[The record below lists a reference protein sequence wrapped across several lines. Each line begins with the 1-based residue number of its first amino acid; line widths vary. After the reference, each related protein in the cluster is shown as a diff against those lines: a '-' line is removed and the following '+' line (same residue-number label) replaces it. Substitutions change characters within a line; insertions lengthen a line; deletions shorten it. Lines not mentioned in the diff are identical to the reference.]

1 MKWNPGLLCVTSS
14 RISLALHPGKLL
26 DATPTNYSRPWGKI
40 MTSKHGLGGVT
51 TLIIILAALAA
62 CGGGGGGGAAP
73 PAPPTYTIGGTVSG
87 LGAGKSVVLQNNS
100 GDNLTVSADGA
111 FTFTASM
118 ANSATYVV
126 SAFTQPVLQ
135 TCTIANASGTVIGA
149 NVTNVSVTCVVS
161 IALPK
166 TGQTLCYDAT
176 GTIACAGTGQDG
188 DLQTGVTASPRFTVD
203 GTGNCVTD
211 NLSGLMWVRAPGF
224 TGATWVN
231 ALTAANS
238 LDLCGFTDWRLP
250 NRAELDSLSN
260 YGVADNA
267 AELNASGFSNIA
279 GWYWSSTTIAGNPT
293 NAGIVGIT
301 NGHVLSTAKS
311 NTYPY
316 TWPVRAGQ

>member
-1 MKWNPGLLCVTSS
+1 
-14 RISLALHPGKLL
+14 
-26 DATPTNYSRPWGKI
+26 

-51 TLIIILAALAA
+51 TLIIILATLAA

-126 SAFTQPVLQ
+126 SVLTQPVLQ
-135 TCTIANASGTVIGA
+135 TCTIANASGTVSGA

-166 TGQTLCYDAT
+166 TGQTLCYDAV

-188 DLQTGVTASPRFTVD
+188 DLQTGVTTSPRFVVGTAAEVD
-203 GTGNCVTD
+203 CVTD
-211 NLSGLMWVRAPGF
+211 NLTGLMWVRSPGF
-224 TGATWVN
+224 TGATWAN
-231 ALTAANS
+231 ALTYANG

-250 NRAELDSLSN
+250 NRAELDSLLN
-260 YGVADNA
+260 YGVANIA

-293 NAGIVGIT
+293 YAGIVGIT
-301 NGHVLSTAKS
+301 NGHVISTAKS

-316 TWPVRAGQ
+316 IWPVRAGQ